1 MKKKGNFYIKNQ
13 LIVTKLIKNEVAYIL
28 QTIKITNNYVNEEE
42 MKKAEVNCLH
52 ACKNSCAMLN
62 EALRKET
69 ELIRFHEAI
78 LEECSYPEIREF
90 IVEITEAKR
99 ELVLRIIQKLNEM
112 HARSQ
117 IIDGV
122 ISSFDE
128 NPDIKE

>member
-1 MKKKGNFYIKNQ
+1 
-13 LIVTKLIKNEVAYIL
+13 
-28 QTIKITNNYVNEEE
+28 
-42 MKKAEVNCLH
+42 MKKAEVNCIH

-90 IVEITEAKR
+90 ITEITEAKR
-99 ELVLRIIQKLNEM
+99 DLVLRIIQKLNEM

-117 IIDGV
+117 VIDGI
-122 ISSFDE
+122 ISSFEHSSGIAD
-128 NPDIKE
+128 

>member
-1 MKKKGNFYIKNQ
+1 MNTNESEEKMKKP
-13 LIVTKLIKNEVAYIL
+13 
-28 QTIKITNNYVNEEE
+28 
-42 MKKAEVNCLH
+42 EVNCVH

-90 IVEITEAKR
+90 INEITETKR
-99 ELVLRIIQKLNEM
+99 DLVLRIIQKLNEM

-117 IIDGV
+117 ILDGI
-122 ISSFDE
+122 ISSYD
-128 NPDIKE
+128 NPPADKE

>member
-1 MKKKGNFYIKNQ
+1 MK
-13 LIVTKLIKNEVAYIL
+13 KNEVSC
-28 QTIKITNNYVNEEE
+28 T
-42 MKKAEVNCLH
+42 H
-52 ACKNSCAMLN
+52 ACRNSCAMLN

-69 ELIRFHEAI
+69 ELIKFHEEI

-117 IIDGV
+117 VIDGI
-122 ISSFDE
+122 ISSFDD
-128 NPDIKE
+128 PGGFSG